1 MLLKYKMRSPNR
13 NPKKRATCVKR
24 HMKWMPKTED
34 HKGFCRV
41 KNNKVAKSKSRS
53 RKGMAK
59 KSKSRSP
66 SRKGMAKKSKSRSR
80 K

>member
-1 MLLKYKMRSPNR
+1 MRSPNR

-53 RKGMAK
+53 RKAK